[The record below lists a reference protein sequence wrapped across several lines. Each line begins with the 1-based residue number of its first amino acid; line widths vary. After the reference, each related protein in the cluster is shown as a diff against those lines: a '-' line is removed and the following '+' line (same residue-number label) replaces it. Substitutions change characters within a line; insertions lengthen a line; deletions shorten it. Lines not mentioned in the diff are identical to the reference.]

1 MEKYNGY
8 FNRDTWLVALW
19 LNNEEK
25 NYRRMLKE
33 KDELLELS
41 IRDFA
46 FVLSVYNYGGDKID
60 FEKVNW
66 EEIHKVVK
74 EA

>member
-25 NYRRMLKE
+25 NYRRMLRDKE
-33 KDELLELS
+33 QLLAES
-41 IRDFA
+41 IKGLAFA
-46 FVLSVYNYGGDKID
+46 LSVYNYGSDAIN

-66 EEIHKVVK
+66 EEIHEVIK